1 MRHTAALT
9 LGSGLIGA
17 VVAALISALMLSGSD
32 ESNDGDLQSAIAD
45 AVQSAMAETVAD
57 VIDERLQR
65 SDDQAAARLAEAMAS
80 QRTLVASA
88 FEAVAPSVVLIDA
101 EGPERVNEEGVAVV
115 SAALAT
121 GFLLDDQGH
130 VVTAAHVLD
139 GMTSVTVVLPSGDR
153 REAQQIGDDRPFSDV
168 GVLRF
173 QPEASDELAVPTF
186 GEDRRVD
193 FGETVLAIGNTLMG
207 SDLAVTVGV
216 VSDPDTTFFRE
227 RYEQVQLIQT
237 DAALN
242 HGNSGGVL
250 VDLDGVI
257 VGMPAVIARATHEG
271 GFVDGVGFALQIVP
285 VLEIARTIAAEG
297 FYPRASFG
305 VVDERL
311 LNPTAAAQL
320 DLGVSEG
327 SFLIELERQ
336 GAFARAGI
344 RPGDVLR
351 RLNDTPINAETPYLN
366 AMASLE
372 PLVPAAVHIYR
383 GDQEYRL
390 LVTPDLREP

>member
-1 MRHTAALT
+1 M

-17 VVAALISALMLSGSD
+17 VVAALISALMLTGSD
-32 ESNDGDLQSAIAD
+32 ESSDGDLQSAVAE
-45 AVQSAMAETVAD
+45 AVQSAMAETVAEL
-57 VIDERLQR
+57 IDERLER
-65 SDDQAAARLAEAMAS
+65 SDDQASARLAEAMAS
-80 QRTLVASA
+80 QRMLVASA

-101 EGPERVNEEGVAVV
+101 EGPPRVNEEGVTVV

-130 VVTAAHVLD
+130 VVTAAHVLE
-139 GMTSVTVVLPSGDR
+139 GMTSVTVILPNGDR
-153 REAQQIGDDRPFSDV
+153 REAEQIGDDRPFSDV

-173 QPEASDELAVPTF
+173 EPEASDELAVPSF
-186 GEDRRVD
+186 GEDRVVG

-216 VSDPDTTFFRE
+216 VSDPDTTFSRE

-257 VGMPAVIARATHEG
+257 VGMPAVIARSTREG

-305 VVDERL
+305 VVNERL
-311 LNPTAAAQL
+311 LTPTAAAQL
-320 DLGVSEG
+320 ELEVSEG

-351 RLNDTPINAETPYLN
+351 RLNETPINAETPYLN
-366 AMASLE
+366 AMADLE
-372 PLVPAAVHIYR
+372 PLVPATVHIYR